1 MLQSWET
8 CWKLHPVCFMI
19 SSDALIWYRFSGYT
33 KPYSITSSLVL
44 TISLLLPELTT
55 TATRPVSRL
64 SKTCANECNIIT
76 QLPLML
82 QLCVC
87 VIVWSHQQLCKNWEC
102 INNLILVRQRFYIS
116 LNLRQSVCPRRYYVM
131 YVCHDGLL
139 LFMSACGGYL
149 GVPTTT
155 TPLVRC

>member
-33 KPYSITSSLVL
+33 KPYSITSLVL
-44 TISLLLPELTT
+44 TTLSLLPERTT
-55 TATRPVSRL
+55 TATPVSRL
-64 SKTCANECNIIT
+64 SKMCDNECNIIT

-82 QLCVC
+82 QQYLC

-131 YVCHDGLL
+131 YVCHYELL
-139 LFMSACGGYL
+139 FFMSACRCYL

-155 TPLVRC
+155 TPLVGC